1 MPEWTLT
8 FEDETRTLKGWG
20 MSQCVISEQ
29 SLSAGLFTAQIPGNM
44 ARTLPWSF
52 EDVITLKLGDVVKFK
67 GVVQSPKRV
76 GSGINQTVLVRFADP
91 WWYLSQGTY
100 VQPWWVQASGTAY
113 DAPRVALFA
122 GITPGEGWV
131 KRTIGEDI
139 ADIITQCN
147 AYHGGS
153 VMQLGELLG
162 DGFDAMPIP
171 QRVNNV
177 TYDDVLRMVLAWVP
191 DAIQQWDYST
201 TPPTLSF
208 VQRAAATARS
218 YSLTDNEVMVD
229 QEFMRRDDLAV
240 RGVHITYAGLDAFGF
255 VTKVI
260 DQAGETTGTRILKTV
275 IDCTGNANGAAATS
289 PTSTPAVTRN
299 YTVVSEPIEMTP
311 EWWFKYGDTGAQ
323 SAADIVV
330 DPASSIAFA
339 PAAPENA
346 GKTDLGGCDRQWLEG
361 GMPRTR
367 LSANTRVA
375 LVTGLLTI
383 RTTKAEESSAAP
395 ITTTELQERR
405 VVKMLVPVT
414 KLSGDYEQIISEASS
429 SIGDVIPQLLS
440 PIFLTPG
447 MAAALLASW
456 SVPQYDGVIK
466 LVTEQCDEAVT
477 LGDVINVT
485 GGADACA
492 DWADMNTQVHSLT
505 REIDTGTTTIQ
516 TGVAEHL
523 GVEEYANLMRM
534 TRLRTV
540 PAMDLDQQTTGQVP
554 SEEPDPDELDDL
566 VGPGSIKY
574 SVLPA
579 GQKIKYITATGTHTT
594 DMTAEAGPTI
604 TNKHTS
610 SGDEVVTTPG
620 KQTVRNTTAEKSNES
635 TPEKTSIKSGESDSA
650 ELSVADGLK
659 LLSETKTAQLK
670 PGILTITGT
679 DGFSITLSAEDG
691 LLMSADGLT
700 VQLKPDTGLVI
711 TDGTGTTTLN
721 LLQLLHDNGSGK
733 TNSVTDEQMVISATG
748 KSAVYAVGDITLTE
762 GSGTL
767 NLSIADGLENTADG
781 NTLTASGTGGIF
793 HSGGGAATAALSKSA
808 GLQLND
814 GTSGTVTV
822 ATQAGEAIS
831 FRATEGCDVDE
842 GGEPITTTAKV
853 LRGAATVV

>member
-1 MPEWTLT
+1 
-8 FEDETRTLKGWG
+8 

-29 SLSAGLFTAQIPGNM
+29 SLSAGTFTAQMPGNM

-67 GVVQSPKRV
+67 GVVQSPRRV
-76 GSGINQTVLVRFADP
+76 GSGINQNVLLRFADP

-100 VQPWWVQASGTAY
+100 VQPWWVQSSGTAY

-131 KRTIGEDI
+131 KRTIGDDI

-153 VMQLGELLG
+153 VMQLGTLLG
-162 DGFDAMPIP
+162 DGFNAKPIP

-191 DAIQQWDYST
+191 DAIQQWDYTT

-218 YSLTDNEVMVD
+218 YSLSDNAVMVEE
-229 QEFMRRDDLAV
+229 EFMRRDDLAL
-240 RGVHITYAGLDAFGF
+240 RGIKITYTGLDAFGF
-255 VTKVI
+255 VTKV
-260 DQAGETTGTRILKTV
+260 DDEAGETTGTRILKTV
-275 IDCTGNANGAAATS
+275 IDCTGNADGAAATS

-299 YTVVSEPIEMTP
+299 YTVVSEAIAMTP

-323 SAADIVV
+323 SAADIAV
-330 DPASSIAFA
+330 DGTSNVAFA

-346 GKTDLGGCDRQWLEG
+346 GKADLGGCDLQWLEG
-361 GMPRTR
+361 GMPKSR

-375 LVTGLLTI
+375 LVTGNLTI
-383 RTTKAEESSAAP
+383 RTTKTEEASADP
-395 ITTTELQERR
+395 ITTTEVQERR
-405 VVKMLVPVT
+405 VVRMLVPVT
-414 KLSGDYEQIISEASS
+414 KLSGDYEQVISEASS
-429 SIGDVIPQLLS
+429 SIGGGIPQLLS
-440 PIFLTPG
+440 PIFLTAG
-447 MAAALLASW
+447 MAAALLAAW
-456 SVPQYDGVIK
+456 SVAQYDGVIK
-466 LVTEQCDEAVT
+466 VVTEQCDEAVR

-492 DWADMNTQVHSLT
+492 DWVDMNTQVHSLT

-554 SEEPDPDELDDL
+554 SNEPDPDELDDL

-574 SVLPA
+574 SVLQGP
-579 GQKIKYITATGTHTT
+579 QKIKHITATGTHTT
-594 DMTAEAGPTI
+594 DMTAEAGPTT
-604 TNKHTS
+604 TNKNTA

-620 KQTVRNTTAEKSNES
+620 KQTVQNTAAEKSNES
-635 TPEKTSIKSGESDSA
+635 TPDKQSLKSGATGTA
-650 ELSVADGLK
+650 ELSVAEGLK
-659 LLSETKTAQLK
+659 LTTVTETAQLTAAD
-670 PGILTITGT
+670 GLSITGAS
-679 DGFSITLSAEDG
+679 GFSITLSVAEG
-691 LLMSADGLT
+691 LLMSADELT
-700 VQLKPDTGLVI
+700 LQIKPDTGLVI

-721 LLQLLHDNGSGK
+721 LLQLLHNNGSSK

-781 NTLTASGTGGIF
+781 STLTASGTGGVY
-793 HSGGGAATAALSKSA
+793 HSGGGSATAALSKSA
-808 GLQLND
+808 GLQLSTT
-814 GTSGTVTV
+814 GASVTV
-822 ATQAGEAIS
+822 DLQAGETIS
-831 FRATEGCDVDE
+831 FQATEGCDVDG
-842 GGEPITTTAKV
+842 GGEPIDTTAKV
-853 LRGAATVV
+853 LRGAVTPA